1 MTVES
6 RNAKPTPAL
15 LIVDMFSRFDFPD
28 AKALEPSALSAAGAI
43 AKLRERFHAADHP
56 VIYANDNFADW
67 QMDFKELIGEC
78 LKAEGAP
85 AAIARLLSPAPGDYF
100 VLKPKHSAFLA
111 TPLPILLAKL
121 GCARLVV
128 TGMAADSC
136 IASTCYDSKA
146 REYDTV
152 VVPEAVAGVGAKKA
166 RALRLLEDSST
177 ATVVSLKSMLARR
190 L

>member
-1 MTVES
+1 MGS
-6 RNAKPTPAL
+6 RIAKTRPAL

-28 AKALEPSALSAAGAI
+28 AKALEPSALSAARTI
-43 AKLRERFHAADHP
+43 ARLREHFHAADRP

-67 QMDFKELIGEC
+67 QMDFKELVQVC
-78 LKAEGAP
+78 LKCDGAP
-85 AAIARLLSPAPGDYF
+85 AAIARLLSPTPGDYF

-121 GCARLVV
+121 GCTQLVV

-152 VVPEAVAGVGAKKA
+152 VVPEAVAGSGAKKA
-166 RALRLLEDSST
+166 RALRLLEESST
-177 ATVVSLKSMLARR
+177 VSLVSLKSLLSARR
-190 L
+190 

>member
-1 MTVES
+1 MDRKV
-6 RNAKPTPAL
+6 KPKPAL

-28 AKALEPSALSAAGAI
+28 AKALEASALTAARAI
-43 AKLRERFHAADHP
+43 AQLRERFHAVGRP

-67 QMDFKELIGEC
+67 QMDFKELVQVC
-78 LKAEGAP
+78 LGCDGAP
-85 AAIARLLSPAPGDYF
+85 ALIARLLVPAPGDYF

-111 TPLPILLAKL
+111 SPLPILLAKL
-121 GCARLVV
+121 GCAQLVV

-152 VVPEAVAGVGAKKA
+152 VVPEAVAGVGAKKV

-177 ATVVSLKSMLARR
+177 ATMVSLKSMLARR